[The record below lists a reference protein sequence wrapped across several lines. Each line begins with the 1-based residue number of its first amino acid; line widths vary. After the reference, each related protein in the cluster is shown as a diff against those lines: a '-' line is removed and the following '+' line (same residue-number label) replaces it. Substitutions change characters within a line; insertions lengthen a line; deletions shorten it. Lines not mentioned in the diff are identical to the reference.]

1 MNQST
6 EEFDYQVRKAV
17 YEVTLQ
23 RGYPPTLVEA
33 SSQLQADLQEVGAA
47 FQRLAAGRVLVLQP
61 ESGEILMANP
71 FSAVPT
77 PFLVELDAYS
87 CYGNC
92 IWDALGVLAMLKKD
106 GRIATSCPDCGTAM
120 QVRVANGSVQAT
132 QGLIH
137 FAIPAVQWWDDIVF
151 T

>member
-1 MNQST
+1 MNQIT
-6 EEFDYQVRKAV
+6 EEFDLQVRKAV
-17 YEVTLQ
+17 YDVAMQ
-23 RGYPPTLVEA
+23 RGYPPTQLEA
-33 SSQLQADLQEVGAA
+33 SFLLQANTQEVGAA

-61 ESGEILMANP
+61 ESGEILMASP

-77 PFLVELDAYS
+77 PFLVQLDAYS

-106 GRIATSCPDCGTAM
+106 GRIATSCPDCGTALE
-120 QVRVANGSVQAT
+120 VRVANGSVQAT

-137 FAIPAVQWWDDIVF
+137 FTIPALHWWDDVVF